1 MFFKD
6 LIPRDA
12 GDALQAAIT
21 GRVRVRAKGKQAS
34 IVYPD
39 GIGRSRITNALVERK
54 LGSRGTGRNW
64 NTVLKLDALAGE

>member
-1 MFFKD
+1 ALLRAVNLGAHNKD
-6 LIPRDA
+6 
-12 GDALQAAIT
+12 
-21 GRVRVRAKGKQAS
+21 KQAC

-54 LGSRGTGRNW
+54 LGSRGTGRNR